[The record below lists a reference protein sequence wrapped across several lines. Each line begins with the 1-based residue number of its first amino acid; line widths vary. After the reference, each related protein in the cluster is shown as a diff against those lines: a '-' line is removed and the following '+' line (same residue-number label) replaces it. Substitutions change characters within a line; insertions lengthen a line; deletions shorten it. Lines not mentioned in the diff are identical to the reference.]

1 MPVNSPPLL
10 IAALDAGSN
19 AIRAVVARASS
30 ATEIRELANA
40 RWTVR
45 LGHGVFTRR
54 RLDSRTMSRAV
65 ETFVQF
71 RNMLDR
77 YGVAE
82 YSAVATSAVREAA
95 NRDALISRIL
105 REAGIELTAIS
116 PAEEARLVREAVFAA
131 AGGRFA
137 PRAIIDLGGGSLE
150 ISFLRGRKVEHA
162 LALPLGTV
170 RLMEMF
176 DQAGSFT
183 PESFAR
189 LPRHLMLLLRSA

>member
-1 MPVNSPPLL
+1 MCAHGGELRATVDRRARCGIECDSCGRG
-10 IAALDAGSN
+10 AG
-19 AIRAVVARASS
+19 RS

-45 LGHGVFTRR
+45 LGHGVFTKR

-95 NRDALISRIL
+95 NRDALVSRIL
-105 REAGIELTAIS
+105 REAGIELTDHRRRRRGA
-116 PAEEARLVREAVFAA
+116 PGARGSFR
-131 AGGRFA
+131 GG
-137 PRAIIDLGGGSLE
+137 
-150 ISFLRGRKVEHA
+150 GRKVC
-162 LALPLGTV
+162 
-170 RLMEMF
+170 
-176 DQAGSFT
+176 S
-183 PESFAR
+183 AR
-189 LPRHLMLLLRSA
+189 HH

>member
-1 MPVNSPPLL
+1 MAVNSAPLL

-40 RWTVR
+40 RWAVR
-45 LGHGVFTRR
+45 LGHGVFTKRR
-54 RLDSRTMSRAV
+54 MDSRTMSRAV

-95 NRDALISRIL
+95 NRDALVSRIL
-105 REAGIELTAIS
+105 REEGDIELADH
-116 PAEEARLVREAVFAA
+116 RRGRRGA
-131 AGGRFA
+131 AGA
-137 PRAIIDLGGGSLE
+137 HGSVR
-150 ISFLRGRKVEHA
+150 IGWRKVCA
-162 LALPLGTV
+162 
-170 RLMEMF
+170 
-176 DQAGSFT
+176 
-183 PESFAR
+183 AR
-189 LPRHLMLLLRSA
+189 HH

>member
-45 LGHGVFTRR
+45 LGHGVFTKRR
-54 RLDSRTMSRAV
+54 MDPRTMSRAV

-95 NRDALISRIL
+95 NRGALVSRIL
-105 REAGIELTAIS
+105 REAGIELMTIDA
-116 PAEEARLVREAVFAA
+116 AEEARRVV
-131 AGGRFA
+131 G
-137 PRAIIDLGGGSLE
+137 
-150 ISFLRGRKVEHA
+150 
-162 LALPLGTV
+162 
-170 RLMEMF
+170 
-176 DQAGSFT
+176 
-183 PESFAR
+183 
-189 LPRHLMLLLRSA
+189 LLLGPSLIWAVGAWRSVSCAEEKWSARWRCRWARCA

>member
-95 NRDALISRIL
+95 NREALISRIL

-150 ISFLRGRKVEHA
+150 ISFLRGRKVERA

-189 LPRHLMLLLRSA
+189 LRRYIM